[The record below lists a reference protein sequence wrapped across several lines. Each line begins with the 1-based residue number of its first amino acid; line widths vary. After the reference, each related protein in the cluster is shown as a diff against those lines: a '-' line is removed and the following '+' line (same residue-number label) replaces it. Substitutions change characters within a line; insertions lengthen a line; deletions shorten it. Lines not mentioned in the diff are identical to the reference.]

1 MELCSRRNPVARRS
15 QRRRQKLL
23 PTASK
28 GAKWGA
34 AAAAAM
40 AGFESKALLCLAFQC
55 SLSLRPSFSSLA
67 GPENTPYA
75 SSQSAVL
82 SCGAHP
88 SATRDF
94 KWPKSANHE
103 FVSRELRAIR
113 LATDGCPRPAEV
125 NCFLEEMR
133 ANPQKES
140 KQASQAKHIW
150 DQKRREEAARF
161 PAEALHVFVALGPA
175 RGSLGTHPAVVE
187 IAVAAAPLMQAA
199 L

>member
-1 MELCSRRNPVARRS
+1 MARRS

-28 GAKWGA
+28 GARWGA
-34 AAAAAM
+34 AAAAAI
-40 AGFESKALLCLAFQC
+40 AGFASKALLSLAFQC
-55 SLSLRPSFSSLA
+55 SLSLPSSFSSLA
-67 GPENTPYA
+67 GPENTPCA

-113 LATDGCPRPAEV
+113 LATDGCPRPTEV
-125 NCFLEEMR
+125 SYFFEEMR

-140 KQASQAKHIW
+140 KQPSNQAKPSKQAKPSQAH
-150 DQKRREEAARF
+150 
-161 PAEALHVFVALGPA
+161 LGPETKGGSSA
-175 RGSLGTHPAVVE
+175 FSSRSLRGTRAS
-187 IAVAAAPLMQAA
+187 
-199 L
+199 